1 MAQTRAISRACRSA
15 FAHVVVMIDADL
27 ATTPAEEVPDGGFI
41 DVTPEP
47 KAETNSGG
55 MPDAEFNRLNGMMR
69 SADVKESALLKEYG
83 VSDLRLLNKQQ
94 YGDALSRLAKAIE
107 ARAKAETNAAAQSN
121 DEFGGPIGQRPRREK
136 GGKQGK
142 K

>member
-69 SADVKESALLKEYG
+69 SARSEEHTSELQSLMRISYAVFCLKKKQKETRHTQK
-83 VSDLRLLNKQQ
+83 
-94 YGDALSRLAKAIE
+94 
-107 ARAKAETNAAAQSN
+107 
-121 DEFGGPIGQRPRREK
+121 P
-136 GGKQGK
+136 
-142 K
+142 